1 MNWQAKGGGARL
13 GGIGGAATW
22 SYPSLAT
29 KGGGGQPLTGLKQAA
44 KGAPPLSV
52 ERRGNFPL
60 VGLGG
65 SRNFAVD

>member
-1 MNWQAKGGGARL
+1 LELLLTGHKGRGGE
-13 GGIGGAATW
+13 
-22 SYPSLAT
+22 
-29 KGGGGQPLTGLKQAA
+29 PLTGLKQAA

>member
-1 MNWQAKGGGARL
+1 LELPLTGHKGRGGE
-13 GGIGGAATW
+13 
-22 SYPSLAT
+22 
-29 KGGGGQPLTGLKQAA
+29 PLTGLKQAA